1 MRLEVGIIKLVE
13 EVIGIS
19 AERRAQ
25 FDWLRN
31 KPRREDF
38 GKHYDAVMTLY
49 TALEG
54 DWAGTTAKAD
64 GYLIPDAYFPEP
76 YHFIFEFDELQH
88 FTQFR
93 EQTFQYYPADIEIAY
108 ALQTYRQFCQQ
119 HHAAALAKGPAR
131 FRRNTADFPYTNGRA
146 AQRAFFDTFR
156 DWLPPLHGLNPT
168 LRLAEFEVMPI
179 LNGQLTDTA
188 AKDYMQRL
196 LHQRLRKLSRNNT
209 KGRIDNAP

>member
-1 MRLEVGIIKLVE
+1 MRLEVGIIALVE
-13 EVIGIS
+13 EVFGTT

-31 KPRREDF
+31 KPDPQHF
-38 GKHYDAVMTLY
+38 GKYYDAVMSLY
-49 TALEG
+49 AELQG
-54 DWAGTTAKAD
+54 DWEGTTAKAD

-88 FTQFR
+88 FTRFR
-93 EQTFQYYPADIEIAY
+93 ERTFQFYPANIPLAY
-108 ALQTYRQFCQQ
+108 VPLEYKQFCQQ
-119 HHAAALAKGPAR
+119 HHVAALAKGPAR
-131 FRRNTADFPYTNGRA
+131 FRRHTADFPYTNGRA

-179 LNGQLTDTA
+179 LKKQLSGDTA
-188 AKDYMQRL
+188 KAYMENL
-196 LHQRLRKLSRNNT
+196 LHERLKRSVIALK
-209 KGRIDNAP
+209 